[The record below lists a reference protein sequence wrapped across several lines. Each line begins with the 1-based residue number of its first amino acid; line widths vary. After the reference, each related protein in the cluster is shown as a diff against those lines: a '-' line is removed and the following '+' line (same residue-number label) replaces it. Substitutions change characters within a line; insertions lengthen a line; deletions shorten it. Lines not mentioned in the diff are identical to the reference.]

1 MAAVTARGLRALA
14 RDALAQAGARGF
26 VRFAPEGSDA
36 LLLADAPRFCAD
48 DAQREQLCNALSS
61 CGFSCREDGGLL
73 LITPED
79 ALVLCLGQGAP
90 RPESW
95 DWESPLTPVYTL
107 ADRWL
112 RACGADRLPPN
123 ETADAAMPPFTDA
136 GRRLALET
144 VRLLWKPRAQVL
156 AGLDALR
163 ARAAI
168 MQRNRDVS
176 GLRLCGDMLMEWLS
190 EQT

>member
-1 MAAVTARGLRALA
+1 MTARELRALA

-36 LLLADAPRFCAD
+36 LLFTDAPRFCAD
-48 DAQREQLCNALSS
+48 GAQREGLCGALSS
-61 CGFSCREDGGLL
+61 RGFSCREDGGLL

-79 ALVLCLGQGAP
+79 ALLSRLGQGTS
-90 RPESW
+90 RPENW
-95 DWESPLTPVYTL
+95 DWESTLTPVYTL

-112 RACGADRLPPN
+112 RTGGADRLPPD
-123 ETADAAMPPFTDA
+123 EAADATMPPITEA

-144 VRLLWKPRAQVL
+144 ARLLWRPRAQVL
-156 AGLDALR
+156 AGLGALR

-168 MQRNRDVS
+168 MQREKDVS
-176 GLRLCGDMLMEWLS
+176 GLRLCGGMLMDWID
-190 EQT
+190 EQM